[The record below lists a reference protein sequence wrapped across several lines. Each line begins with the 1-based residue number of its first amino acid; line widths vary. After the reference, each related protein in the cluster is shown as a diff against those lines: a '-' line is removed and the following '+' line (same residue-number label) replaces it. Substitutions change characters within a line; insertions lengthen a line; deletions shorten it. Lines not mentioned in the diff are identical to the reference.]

1 MAASPLGVIQ
11 REIQERK
18 ASLEK
23 ALIDGAAKDY
33 ADYRAMC
40 GEIRGLNHA
49 HVYVNDLVQ
58 RLERGEDD

>member
-1 MAASPLGVIQ
+1 MAATPLSVIQ
-11 REIQERK
+11 QEISERK
-18 ASLEK
+18 TALEQ
-23 ALIDGAAKDY
+23 ALIKGGAKDY

-58 RLERGEDD
+58 RIERGEDD